1 MATLKRCIAVIRVR
15 DSSMSRPNFPAVSRR
30 AKDWAVE
37 RLHPLRRPVTWACQH
52 RLLSS
57 RIRKVLP
64 WRWALEPFTIYG
76 NGWKAQWF
84 PPNFDD
90 ITHQIFWS
98 GLHDYEKETIPVIL
112 DEVRRARCF
121 MDIGANCGIY
131 TVLGAAVNTNAKIVA
146 IEPVP
151 KICAALTNNV
161 IQNRLNSR
169 VTILNIAI
177 GGSDGVVDFHEADD
191 PRMGSLGVQGYQGQ
205 TGRVI
210 RVECRTLDSIIA
222 ELNIEPNF
230 LKIDVEGFSDA
241 VLSGASRVLDKVR
254 PRIVLEANPG
264 DSCLRITEIL
274 SDHRYSMHLI
284 TDHGLQ
290 PYEQITPSAKYRN
303 WLCLPP
309 TSASEGA

>member
-1 MATLKRCIAVIRVR
+1 
-15 DSSMSRPNFPAVSRR
+15 MSRSNVPAVPQWV
-30 AKDWAVE
+30 KDWAVE
-37 RLHPLRRPVTWACQH
+37 RLHPLRQPVTWACQH

-64 WRWALEPFTIYG
+64 WRWAIEPFTIYG

-84 PPNFDD
+84 PPDFDD

-98 GLHDYEKETIPVIL
+98 GLHDYEKETIPIIL
-112 DEVRRARCF
+112 DEVRGARCF

-131 TVLGAAVNTNAKIVA
+131 TVLAAAVNPNARIVA
-146 IEPVP
+146 VEPVP

-177 GGSDGVVDFHEADD
+177 GGFDGVVDFHEADD
-191 PRMGSLGVQGYQGQ
+191 ARMGSLAVQGYQGQ
-205 TGRVI
+205 AGRVI
-210 RVECRTLDSIIA
+210 RVECRTLDSIVA

-230 LKIDVEGFSDA
+230 IKIDVEGFSDA
-241 VLSGASRVLDKVR
+241 VLSGASRLLDEVR

-274 SDHRYSMHLI
+274 SDHRYAMHLI
-284 TDHGLQ
+284 TDGG
-290 PYEQITPSAKYRN
+290 PESREQIIPSAKYRN
-303 WLCLPP
+303 WLCLP
-309 TSASEGA
+309 SASGSERA